1 MVVVPAVELA
11 GGDAGEGQ
19 PAWLHV
25 PEPSVF
31 RRDGGLQDCPRHHM
45 APVKSHVVN
54 GKQISKGKL
63 RQIRQR
69 LRLLPQ
75 EGQTSGAIQKRNG
88 VLVKKDPVP
97 GLGRAGVIGVV
108 IAVGRNIL
116 NHRDSFFLSENVLPP
131 LWRFSPPLSTA
142 SGGKGSP

>member
-1 MVVVPAVELA
+1 A
-11 GGDAGEGQ
+11 G
-19 PAWLHV
+19 LHV

-31 RRDGGLQDCPRHHM
+31 RRDGGLQNRLGHHM
-45 APVKSHVVN
+45 APVEGHVIN

-63 RQIRQR
+63 GQIGQR

-75 EGQTSGAIQKRNG
+75 EGQSGGAIQKRNG

-97 GLGRAGVIGVV
+97 GLGGAGVICVV
-108 IAVGRNIL
+108 IAVGRDIL
-116 NHRDSFFLSENVLPP
+116 DHRDSFFLSKNILSS

-142 SGGKGSP
+142 SDGKGSP